1 MTDRPFMQPQYRDGS
16 DYVEE
21 ACALYEEGKL
31 NAAQGF
37 SWAPKRVEEEFYDLK
52 KDPFEINNLAD
63 DPKYAKNLD
72 RHRKI
77 LTRWI
82 KKTEDKGQYPE
93 TVVALKG
100 VLEQWGDQAVNPE
113 YEKARN

>member
-1 MTDRPFMQPQYRDGS
+1 MQPQYRDGS
-16 DYVEE
+16 DYVID
-21 ACALYEEGKL
+21 ARKYYNEGKM
-31 NAAQGF
+31 NAAQSF
-37 SWAPKRVEEEFYDLK
+37 SWAQKRVAEELYDLK

-63 DPKYAKNLD
+63 DPKYAKNLE

-82 KKTEDKGQYPE
+82 KKTDDKGQYPE

-113 YEKARN
+113 YDKAR